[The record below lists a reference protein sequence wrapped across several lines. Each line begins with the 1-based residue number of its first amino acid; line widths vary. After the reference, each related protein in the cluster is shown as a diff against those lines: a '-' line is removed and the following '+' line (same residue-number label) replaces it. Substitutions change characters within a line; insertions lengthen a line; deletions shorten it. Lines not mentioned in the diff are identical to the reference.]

1 MKPKLIHEEAM
12 DYSFKARQALE
23 RGLFAEAFEHYI
35 RAAEMESK
43 VAEFYFDKPQLEPT
57 RSVIIRSAAF
67 LNIKAGQIEKAK
79 QFIFFG
85 LLNLKDK
92 LILNQ
97 LNDALELA
105 VSLGKMNT
113 SAASKEFSYLNLL
126 RQRSIHYILEPA
138 YPVFGQS
145 VSLESIKD
153 FAGDYLKSIKAYAAS
168 KFKRI
173 FNVTTDIE
181 QLIKNEIDQIVTPLV
196 TSSAYGSFKFSIA
209 NDFLSRNNEDKETVE
224 LKANI
229 VGKYHNEIFINPL
242 TDNDINIIKN
252 NFSEEEV
259 NDIFRPLAK
268 IKSANAPYKVGYYD
282 PNDFSKRFVSKIVN
296 KQRQKLL
303 TVKPPSQEDIGELE
317 NLITH
322 KRSSQDGKV
331 HKTTIFK
338 QQMRSAE
345 FNFKTNQIDP
355 TEYASLILTEEIIVD
370 ISFNSNTG
378 FTVSYPDFRVENTDT
393 EYGKAVKGF
402 YDKFYL
408 KLKSLANKQEK
419 NDEQEVDWQ
428 VGKKL
433 LGNPE
438 ALNFKSD
445 GPI

>member
-1 MKPKLIHEEAM
+1 MRPKVVHQEAM
-12 DYSFKARQALE
+12 DYSFKAKQALE
-23 RGLFAEAFEHYI
+23 KNLFAEAFEHYLK
-35 RAAEMESK
+35 AAELESN
-43 VAEFYFDKPQLEPT
+43 VAKFYLDKPELEPT
-57 RSVIIRSAAF
+57 RSIVIRSAAF

-79 QFIFFG
+79 EFIFFG

-92 LILNQ
+92 LIINQ
-97 LNDALELA
+97 LNDALEVA
-105 VSLGKMNT
+105 ISLGNMDT
-113 SAASKEFSYLNLL
+113 RTVSKEFNYLNLL

-138 YPVFGQS
+138 NPTFGHS
-145 VSLESIKD
+145 VRLEAIKD
-153 FAGDYLKSIKAYAAS
+153 FAGDYLKSLKAYAES
-168 KFKRI
+168 KFKQLL
-173 FNVTTDIE
+173 NTTTGIE
-181 QLIKNEIDQIVTPLV
+181 QSIKNEIDQIVNPLV

-209 NDFLSRNNEDKETVE
+209 NDFLLRIDESKETLE
-224 LKANI
+224 LKSNI
-229 VGKYHNEIFINPL
+229 VSRYHKEIFTNPL
-242 TDNDINIIKN
+242 NDTDINTIKSTY
-252 NFSEEEV
+252 SEEEV

-268 IKSANAPYKVGYYD
+268 IKSPNTPYKVGYYD
-282 PNDFSKRFVSKIVN
+282 SYDFKKTFVGNIVN

-338 QQMRSAE
+338 QQMKSAE

-355 TEYASLILTEEIIVD
+355 TEHASLILTEEIIVD
-370 ISFNSNTG
+370 INFNSNTG

-393 EYGKAVKGF
+393 AYGKAVKGF

-419 NDEQEVDWQ
+419 NDEEEVDWQ
-428 VGKKL
+428 VGRKL

-438 ALNFKSD
+438 ALKFS
-445 GPI
+445 